1 MLEKAWNKQPLF
13 DRVNT
18 ITCYLE
24 AERRPVMTD
33 DQPPI
38 DPRPKSWI
46 DKIAQVFSD
55 EPTDTQS
62 LLELLRNAE
71 QDQVL
76 DADALGIIEGAL
88 QVSSMQVRD
97 IMIPRSQVVTVP
109 ADLSLC
115 EIVERVTK
123 ASHSR
128 FPVVGENVDNV
139 MGILLAKDLLP
150 LLLAENQDKFDIK
163 DIVRAA
169 TFVPESK
176 RLNVLLREFRETRQ
190 HMAIVIDEYGSVCGA
205 VTIEDVLEQIV
216 GEIEDEFDVDDDSY
230 IKKFDDQNFIVK
242 AFTPIDEFNQ
252 YFATDFNDQE
262 FTTIGGLVLQQFG
275 HIPERSESLTIGS
288 FQITVLNADSRQIKL
303 LKVNTNVLS
312 SSDTAA

>member
-1 MLEKAWNKQPLF
+1 
-13 DRVNT
+13 
-18 ITCYLE
+18 
-24 AERRPVMTD
+24 MTD
-33 DQPPI
+33 EQSTI
-38 DPRPKSWI
+38 DPKPRSWI
-46 DKIAQVFSD
+46 DKIANAISG
-55 EPTDTQS
+55 EPTDTKS

-97 IMIPRSQVVTVP
+97 IMIPRSQVVTVSSKLP
-109 ADLSLC
+109 VNEL
-115 EIVERVTK
+115 VELVTN

-128 FPVVGENVDNV
+128 FPVIGENADNV

-150 LLLAENQDKFDIK
+150 LLLQSNSERFDIK
-163 DIVRAA
+163 DVVRPA

-176 RLNVLLREFRETRQ
+176 RLNVLLREFRETRH

-216 GEIEDEFDVDDDSY
+216 GEIEDEYDVDDDSY
-230 IKKFDDQNFIVK
+230 IKKFDDENHIVK
-242 AFTPIDEFNQ
+242 ALTPVDEFNE
-252 YFATDFNDQE
+252 YFETDFSDQE

-275 HIPERSESLTIGS
+275 HIPERGETINIGP
-288 FQITVLNADSRQIKL
+288 FLVTILNADSRQIKL
-303 LKVNTNVLS
+303 FKITSTLVSVKKGST
-312 SSDTAA
+312 